1 METIVLNAIM
11 NRYKGLGTLYLTMN
25 ECEDTVLLNL
35 SDDVNYIYSEDD
47 ILKMIHK
54 TI

>member
-11 NRYKGLGTLYLTMN
+11 KRYSSLGVLYSTMN

-35 SDDVNYIYSEDD
+35 ANDIDYVYSEYD